1 MAVKIQSPSIEDSS
15 LPPGQVACP
24 RDGDYAVQFMSKS
37 SAFSLYGVVALAC
50 ACVTDQASGIR
61 ITGKRLDDGF
71 QRWTAS
77 APPQTRAKIKQ
88 LQSNQKGLI
97 HLREGKIDDRRSRG
111 TASLVS
117 PRRPVSEQCPNH
129 PPSEGI
135 DRRRN
140 WDLVYDPELHRQ
152 REVELQFPSTL
163 EALLH
168 HEIMGHIVP
177 ALERPEIID
186 LQEHGDMSAKQ
197 EIEQHAIEEENNY
210 RRAVKLPLI
219 PWTAHETLGE

>member
-1 MAVKIQSPSIEDSS
+1 MSRVLLLCGFVAVAP
-15 LPPGQVACP
+15 
-24 RDGDYAVQFMSKS
+24 
-37 SAFSLYGVVALAC
+37 

-77 APPQTRAKIKQ
+77 APPQTREKIKQ

-97 HLREGKIDDRRSRG
+97 HLREGKINDRRSRG
-111 TASLVS
+111 TASKVS
-117 PRRPVSEQCPNH
+117 LLRPLSEQCPNH
-129 PPSEGI
+129 PPSADI

-140 WDLVYDPELHRQ
+140 WDVIYDSELHRQ
-152 REVELQFPSTL
+152 REVELNFPSTL
-163 EALLH
+163 ESLLH

-186 LQEHGDMSAKQ
+186 LQAHGDMRAKE
-197 EIEQHAIEEENNY
+197 EIEQQAIGEENTY
-210 RRAVKLPLI
+210 RRAVNLPLI
-219 PWTAHETLGE
+219 PWTARETLGE